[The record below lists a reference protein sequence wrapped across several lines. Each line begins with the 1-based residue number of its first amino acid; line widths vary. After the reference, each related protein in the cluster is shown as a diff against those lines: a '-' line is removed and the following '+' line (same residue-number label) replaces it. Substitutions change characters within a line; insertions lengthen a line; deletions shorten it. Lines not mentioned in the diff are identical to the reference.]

1 MNVTDM
7 TDDDATQLPLFASLP
22 PLATLCFGVS
32 CLLFSLL
39 LILLTVR
46 HHTKRYLLP
55 VSSLQSALSSNRVT
69 HCNAE
74 IKSCSAHDPFLNLS
88 FATTHL
94 RRKVHTYGFIKS
106 TYREFYLFNK
116 RATNVEKSLM
126 ATKEGNGDSRVRVH
140 WTVGWKE
147 GAGEGQ
153 DVVGETR
160 RGRHAE
166 TQRQYQFG
174 GGLRGQVTEVQ
185 ECQEDWQ
192 TLPVA
197 RRRRGAAAPAA
208 EPAQRQEAQDTQ
220 EDR

>member
-1 MNVTDM
+1 MNITDM
-7 TDDDATQLPLFASLP
+7 THDDATQLPLFASLP

-32 CLLFSLL
+32 CLLLSLL

-116 RATNVEKSLM
+116 RATNAEKSLM
-126 ATKEGNGDSRVRVH
+126 ATKEGNGDSRSLDDEEEQH
-140 WTVGWKE
+140 HQLQNQHSAKKLKIPKKTAK
-147 GAGEGQ
+147 A
-153 DVVGETR
+153 VVNMLL
-160 RGRHAE
+160 
-166 TQRQYQFG
+166 
-174 GGLRGQVTEVQ
+174 LRPSNSTTLNLPLLLSSPTIPHHNNRANTEYRIV
-185 ECQEDWQ
+185 
-192 TLPVA
+192 
-197 RRRRGAAAPAA
+197 
-208 EPAQRQEAQDTQ
+208 
-220 EDR
+220 